1 MASDWSIAVDRS
13 VALSVEQVY
22 RAWVEP
28 GLMKRWM
35 APGTMRVPELT
46 IDAVEGGLW
55 QLVMV
60 DVDGSQ
66 QKAFGRYTSLS
77 RPDAVGLTWEWEGVH
92 YETAISVTL
101 VVGQA
106 AGKTDVC
113 IEQKGFPSMDA
124 AQSHEAGWNSC
135 LDKLEQLV
143 VDAI

>member
-1 MASDWSIAVDRS
+1 MASDWSIAVDRN

-28 GLMKRWM
+28 DLMKRWM

-60 DVDGSQ
+60 DVDGSR
-66 QKAFGRYTSLS
+66 QKAFGRYTRLS
-77 RPDAVGLTWEWEGVH
+77 RSEAVDLTWEWEGVH

-106 AGKTDVC
+106 SGKTEVC

-143 VDAI
+143 VDII

>member
-13 VALSVEQVY
+13 VALRVEQVY
-22 RAWVEP
+22 RAWIEP
-28 GLMKRWM
+28 DLMKRWM

-46 IDAVEGGLW
+46 IDATEGGSW

-60 DVDGSQ
+60 DVDGSR
-66 QKAFGRYTSLS
+66 QKAFGRYTCLS
-77 RPDAVGLTWEWEGVH
+77 RPGAVDLTWEWEGVH

-101 VVGQA
+101 VQGQI
-106 AGKTDVC
+106 AGKTEVC

-143 VDAI
+143 VDTM